1 MMGHSTTKAAGV
13 TGLDLLT
20 QGFEVSGWHAIPADQ
35 VWPAPPQGTGLAAGM
50 ASAASLD
57 ESRCA
62 VLISPSNRTRWRS

>member
-50 ASAASLD
+50 ASAAAPV
-57 ESRCA
+57 R
-62 VLISPSNRTRWRS
+62 IPMRRPHQPFK